1 MSAGR
6 PTDYTQEQADQICE
20 LIMQG
25 KSLKT
30 ACKEMKIE
38 ERKVFRWLAN
48 PAFDEFRQ
56 QYARAREVQ
65 AEILADQ
72 IVDIAD
78 DSSNDTIEHEKF
90 GKLLN
95 KEWVER
101 SKIRID
107 ARKWTAVKLLP
118 KKYGDKQ
125 QVDATVTGEFTITM
139 NLDGADKIQSSTG
152 DGLPEAD
159 S

>member
-6 PTDYTQEQADQICE
+6 PSDYNQEIVDKICNLIAEGNSLRSICE
-20 LIMQG
+20 REGMPD
-25 KSLKT
+25 KAT
-30 ACKEMKIE
+30 VC
-38 ERKVFRWLAN
+38 RWLQKHA
-48 PAFDEFRQ
+48 EFRD
-56 QYARAREVQ
+56 QYACAREVQ
-65 AEILADQ
+65 AEILIDQ

-90 GKLLN
+90 GKMLN

-125 QVDATVTGEFTITM
+125 QIDATVVGEYTITM
-139 NLDGADKIQSSTG
+139 NLDGADKIQPATG